1 MDDTQQADE
10 PDTEP
15 GADEAEDAPDVFAGD
30 DDRAKFREALA
41 RKTGRGGASGQGGD
55 SGSKVGSAHGPAKAQ
70 RTFRRKSGG

>member
-1 MDDTQQADE
+1 MDDTQRADE
-10 PDTEP
+10 PEP
-15 GADEAEDAPDVFAGD
+15 GTDETETEDAPDVFAGD

-41 RKTGRGGASGQGGD
+41 RKTGRGGGSAQGGD